1 MWKIIH
7 IIRWQSHFLL
17 AGAVFIVA
25 SAKRTRQSLDRPAYA
40 AGLVQRAPSTTE
52 GETVRQALANLR
64 EATELFLEAFP
75 LPPPD
80 ARS

>member
-7 IIRWQSHFLL
+7 IIRWQSHCLL
-17 AGAVFIVA
+17 AGTMFIVA
-25 SAKRTRQSLDRPAYA
+25 SPRRTRQSLDQPAYA
-40 AGLVQRAPSTTE
+40 AGLVHRAPSTTE
-52 GETVRQALANLR
+52 GETVEQALANLR
-64 EATELFLEAFP
+64 QATELFLEAFP